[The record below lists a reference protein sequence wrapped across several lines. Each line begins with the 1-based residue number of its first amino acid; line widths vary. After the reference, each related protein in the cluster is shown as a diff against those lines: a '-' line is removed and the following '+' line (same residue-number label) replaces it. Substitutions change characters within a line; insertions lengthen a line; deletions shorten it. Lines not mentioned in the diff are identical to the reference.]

1 MPRLA
6 KQIEDQLFQEYPE
19 KKAQGLRPVV
29 MWVPD
34 MDSPELQDQIRRDIE
49 AIRASPSE
57 EEIMDWLEKVRDW
70 PKD

>member
-6 KQIEDQLFQEYPE
+6 KQIEEQLFQENPE

-34 MDSPELQDQIRRDIE
+34 MESPDLQDQIRRDIE
-49 AIRASPSE
+49 AIRNNPGEA
-57 EEIMDWLEKVRDW
+57 EIMDWIEKVADW